1 MSAQNGPKQKK
12 GGMAGVVVGKT
23 TICSISKEK
32 EGGMGLTY
40 RGYSILDLAAHS
52 SFEEVAY
59 LLLYG
64 DLPDEDELLRYR
76 RRLAEMRGLPES
88 LKSLLEHLP
97 PTAIPMD
104 VLRTGCSA
112 LGCFEPEGPF
122 DNQHHVA
129 ERLLAV
135 FPSMLL
141 YWYGYHHRQRRIE
154 TQTGQL
160 SLAGHFLELLHG
172 RPPAELQ
179 RRALDVS
186 LILYAEHEL
195 AASTFAAM
203 IAASTRA
210 DFYSAVTAAIGTLR
224 GPLHGGA
231 NEAALE
237 LLLRFQDP
245 DDAERGV
252 RESLDRKER
261 VMGFGHPVYTT
272 GDPRSNVIKAQ
283 AKALVEESGDRQLYR
298 IAERVE
304 TLMDREKQLFPNLD
318 FYASV
323 VYHSLQIP
331 SILFTPLFVC
341 SRSAGWAAHIIE
353 QRGAGKILRPTA
365 EYVGAATRPYVPISA
380 RQGRAA
386 ASVAG

>member
-1 MSAQNGPKQKK
+1 MGAQNGRKRKT

-23 TICSISKEK
+23 AICSISKEK

-40 RGYSILDLAAHS
+40 RGYPILELAAHS
-52 SFEEVAY
+52 NFEEVAY

-64 DLPDEDELLRYR
+64 ELPDADELLQYR
-76 RRLAEMRGLPES
+76 RRLAELRRLPEPI
-88 LKSLLEHLP
+88 KSLLEDLP
-97 PTAIPMD
+97 AAARPMD

-112 LGCFEPEGPF
+112 LGCFEPEGTF

-129 ERLLAV
+129 DRLLAV

-141 YWYGYHHRQRRIE
+141 YWYKYHHQQQRIE

-172 RPPAELQ
+172 KPPAELP

-195 AASTFAAM
+195 AASTFAAR
-203 IAASTRA
+203 IAASTWS
-210 DFYSAVTAAIGTLR
+210 DLYSAVTAAIGTLR

-231 NEAALE
+231 NEAALA
-237 LLLRFQDP
+237 LLLRFRDP

-252 RESLDRKER
+252 LERLARKER

-283 AKALVEESGDRQLYR
+283 AKALVEESGDRQVYR

-304 TLMDREKQLFPNLD
+304 TVMAREKQLFPNLD
-318 FYASV
+318 FYAAV
-323 VYHSLQIP
+323 VYHALQIP

-341 SRSAGWAAHIIE
+341 TRSAGWAAHVIE

-365 EYVGAATRPYVPISA
+365 EYAGAATRPYVPIA
-380 RQGRAA
+380 ERQGRAA